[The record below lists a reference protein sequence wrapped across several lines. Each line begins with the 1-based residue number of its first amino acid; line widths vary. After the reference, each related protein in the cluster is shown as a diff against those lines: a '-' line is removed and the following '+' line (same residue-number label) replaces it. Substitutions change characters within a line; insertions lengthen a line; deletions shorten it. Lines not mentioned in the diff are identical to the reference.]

1 MFSSIWNERSGS
13 GNRRSRACRIG
24 TPRNSAISAASSGC
38 ALPEN
43 TFSSPNPIG
52 MKGSPISGASSGWL
66 GREDS
71 NLRIRDPKSRALPL
85 GHAPKTF
92 SPLASLQAPA
102 RLARQKPFHR
112 SPRRRHRLGSHY
124 SATILTA
131 GPVRV
136 RTAQQSQAPRVSRR
150 RICRACSNERA
161 TPNTVG
167 PLPDISAP
175 SAPAA
180 SSAARIRPIGGGGGP
195 PPPPPPPCR
204 GGRPRPRA
212 RPPPPPPRAP
222 PGRAPPRR
230 PRAAP
235 APAPPR
241 RSPHAR
247 RPPPPPPP
255 PPPPRPPPA

>member
-102 RLARQKPFHR
+102 RLARQKHFTARLAGGTGSARTPKAISPLASPEAPARLALLSHHSHR
-112 SPRRRHRLGSHY
+112 RTGQGPDGP
-124 SATILTA
+124 AVPGAA
-131 GPVRV
+131 GQPP
-136 RTAQQSQAPRVSRR
+136 ADLPRVL
-150 RICRACSNERA
+150 ERA
-161 TPNTVG
+161 R
-167 PLPDISAP
+167 DAEHRW
-175 SAPAA
+175 PAA
-180 SSAARIRPIGGGGGP
+180 RHQRAERARRQERRPHPPDRRGGGHP
-195 PPPPPPPCR
+195 PPPPPPLQA
-204 GGRPRPRA
+204 PRPPARA
-212 RPPPPPPRAP
+212 R
-222 PGRAPPRR
+222 
-230 PRAAP
+230 
-235 APAPPR
+235 
-241 RSPHAR
+241 
-247 RPPPPPPP
+247 P
-255 PPPPRPPPA
+255 PPPPRPPPSP